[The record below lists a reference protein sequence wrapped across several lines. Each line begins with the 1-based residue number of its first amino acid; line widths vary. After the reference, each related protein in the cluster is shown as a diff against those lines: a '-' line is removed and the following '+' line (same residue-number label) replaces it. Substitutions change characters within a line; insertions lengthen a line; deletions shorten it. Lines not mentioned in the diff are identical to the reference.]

1 MSLFFWKSPIIIKF
15 RTTYILIILTFTT
28 PEVFTCHV
36 IQCVYWYSPDRDD
49 LNISNDILQIQYILI

>member
-1 MSLFFWKSPIIIKF
+1 M
-15 RTTYILIILTFTT
+15 IILTFTT